1 MADWPR
7 QASHFHN
14 NSFASSNYTIPN
26 SQQQSQQDQSPII
39 SPRLGP
45 AIHVSDMSNISDDND
60 TRGGPSNRVQFT
72 LGPEGSDSSVE
83 DIPLRDDTD
92 DYFFPEPQAPP
103 FVHRPSL
110 PTFKSSDFIP
120 IYANQGPLS
129 ERSSPVTTPIESPIG
144 SPGDTSATI
153 PTLRSSPKAADD
165 SSKIKNRAIQTA
177 YEKAQNLASQ
187 VRRASFFHRRRKSD
201 EESLSEDPALPC
213 HEGRHVSMSI
223 RRSRSGSNA
232 TYDHEKDRTRRFT
245 LRAEEANDIVNN
257 IRAKVEPNSR
267 RHYSIDTLSSGAE
280 SPPPVQ
286 HGRSILTD
294 ILRLGQLRESGENRT
309 PQQHMPTPQGHTP
322 PLLTPLSGLGSGK
335 TSPGRTTPRPKWY
348 EKNKNPSA
356 LSLHTLGSEATLAG
370 GSGPGSAGRPELKRS
385 RSSGLMFNAVKK
397 IRNKPRLEDEIR
409 LTVHIAETISR
420 QKYLEKLCEALMA
433 YGAPTHRLEESLR
446 MTSRVLELDAQ
457 FLYLPGCMFVSFND
471 SSTHTTSLKLQRCEQ
486 GVDLGKLQDVHQI
499 YKDVVHDMIGVE
511 EAMQLLDEVKAEKPR
526 YNVLTLILLFGLA
539 SAAVGPFAFTGR
551 VIDLPISFALGCIL
565 GALKYI
571 AVPRSRLYAN
581 IFELTAALLLS
592 FLSRAFGSIRYG
604 PDDNRLFCFPALA
617 QSSIALILP
626 GFMVLCSSLEL
637 QSQNILAGSVR
648 LVYAI
653 IYSLVLGFGMMLGT
667 TFYGKIDHNA
677 SSAYVC
683 PNSSGRNEYAH
694 NFPAVIAFTICLTL
708 INQAKWKQVP
718 IMALFSFV
726 GYLVNF
732 FISKAFPH
740 NLQIANCMGAFAIGI
755 MGNLYSRLG
764 HGLAAAAMLPG
775 ILVQV
780 PSGLAA
786 SGSLV
791 SGLAFANQASSGSN
805 TAVNETMSTA
815 TSTIASA
822 TVAATTAIASALA
835 GHPGSPGNTGDAA
848 FQDLAARIGSS
859 KVYGDVVFD
868 LAYAMIQVSI
878 STTVGLFLAALIIY
892 PEGKRRSELF
902 SF

>member
-7 QASHFHN
+7 QPAHFPN
-14 NSFASSNYTIPN
+14 CNPFTSSNYASRN
-26 SQQQSQQDQSPII
+26 SERQPQQDASPKT

-45 AIHVSDMSNISDDND
+45 AIHIRDMSNTSDNND
-60 TRGGPSNRVQFT
+60 ARERPFNRVKFT
-72 LGPEGSDSSVE
+72 LGSDGSDSSSE
-83 DIPLRDDTD
+83 EIPLRDYVDSYTP
-92 DYFFPEPQAPP
+92 PEPQAPA

-110 PTFKSSDFIP
+110 PTFKSSEFIP
-120 IYANQGPLS
+120 MYKNRDSLS
-129 ERSSPVTTPIESPIG
+129 AQSSPRASPVPTPLG
-144 SPGDTSATI
+144 SPGR
-153 PTLRSSPKAADD
+153 PPSPISTAQSTE
-165 SSKIKNRAIQTA
+165 SSKTKNKAIQAA

-187 VRRASFFHRRRKSD
+187 VRRASYFHRRRRSD
-201 EESLSEDPALPC
+201 EESLSQDLIEPH
-213 HEGRHVSMSI
+213 HEGRHYI
-223 RRSRSGSNA
+223 GRSASGSKA
-232 TYDHEKDRTRRFT
+232 AYEHEKDRARQFT
-245 LRAEEANDIVNN
+245 LRAEEANGIVKS
-257 IRAKVEPNSR
+257 IRARAEPKSR
-267 RHYSIDTLSSGAE
+267 RHYSIDTESSG
-280 SPPPVQ
+280 SQSPPVQ

-294 ILRLGQLRESGENRT
+294 ILRLGQLQEAEANRT
-309 PQQHMPTPQGHTP
+309 SQQQIPTPQANTTS
-322 PLLTPLSGLGSGK
+322 PLLAPHSAPTSGK
-335 TSPGRTTPRPKWY
+335 TTPGKSTPRPKWY

-356 LSLHTLGSEATLAG
+356 LSLNTLGSEATLTG
-370 GSGPGSAGRPELKRS
+370 GCLGAESAGRPELKRS
-385 RSSGLMFNAVKK
+385 RSSGLMVNAVKK
-397 IRNKPRLEDEIR
+397 ICNKPRLEDEIR

-420 QKYLEKLCEALMA
+420 QRYLEKLCDALMA
-433 YGAPTHRLEESLR
+433 YGAPTHRLEECLR

-471 SSTHTTSLKLQRCEQ
+471 TSTHTTSLKLQRCDQ

-511 EAMQLLDEVKAEKPR
+511 EAMQLLEEPKNEKPR
-526 YNVLTLILLFGLA
+526 YNVLTLIFLFGLA

-551 VIDLPISFALGCIL
+551 VIDLPVSFALGCIL

-581 IFELTAALLLS
+581 IFELTAAMLLS
-592 FLSRAFGSIRYG
+592 FLARAIGSIRHG
-604 PDDNRLFCFPALA
+604 PGDDRLFCFPALA

-667 TFYGKIDHNA
+667 TFYGKIDHDA

-683 PNSSGRNEYAH
+683 PTSPSQNEYAH
-694 NFPAVIAFTICLTL
+694 NFPSVIAFTVCLTL

-718 IMALFSFV
+718 VMALFSFI

-732 FISKAFPH
+732 FSSKAFPR

-791 SGLAFANQASSGSN
+791 SGLAFANQANSVGQ
-805 TAVNETMSTA
+805 TAANQTASAA
-815 TSTIASA
+815 TSTIAS
-822 TVAATTAIASALA
+822 AATTAIASALA
-835 GHPGSPGNTGDAA
+835 GHPGGSGNPSDAA

>member
-7 QASHFHN
+7 QSSRSR
-14 NSFASSNYTIPN
+14 NSPFTSRNHVTPN
-26 SQQQSQQDQSPII
+26 SQPPSQGQTPIN

-45 AIHVSDMSNISDDND
+45 AIHVRDMSNTSDVSD
-60 TRGGPSNRVQFT
+60 TRGRPSNRVQFT

-83 DIPLRDDTD
+83 DIPLRDDSEN
-92 DYFFPEPQAPP
+92 YYASEPQIPA

-120 IYANQGPLS
+120 LYSNPGQYSAQSSPAATPPDSPLS
-129 ERSSPVTTPIESPIG
+129 GPQRTPAPIL
-144 SPGDTSATI
+144 TSQPLTQS
-153 PTLRSSPKAADD
+153 TDD
-165 SSKIKNRAIQTA
+165 ESSKTKNRAIQSA

-187 VRRASFFHRRRKSD
+187 VRRASYFHRRRRSD
-201 EESLSEDPALPC
+201 EESLSHDLGLPH
-213 HEGRHVSMSI
+213 HERRHTSMSI
-223 RRSRSGSNA
+223 GRSRSEPKA
-232 TYDHEKDRTRRFT
+232 AIDHENDRSRRFT

-257 IRAKVEPNSR
+257 IRARTENKSR
-267 RHYSIDTLSSGAE
+267 RPYSIDTQSSGGAE
-280 SPPPVQ
+280 SPHGPS
-286 HGRSILTD
+286 GRSILTD
-294 ILRLGQLRESGENRT
+294 ILRLGQLQDPSGNRA
-309 PQQHMPTPQGHTP
+309 PQQQMPTPQGATP
-322 PLLTPLSGLGSGK
+322 PLLTPPSGPGSGK
-335 TSPGRTTPRPKWY
+335 TTPGRTTPRPKWY
-348 EKNKNPSA
+348 EKNKNPSM
-356 LSLHTLGSEATLAG
+356 LSLHTLGSEATLTGEGG
-370 GSGPGSAGRPELKRS
+370 GSGTAGRPELKRS
-385 RSSGLMFNAVKK
+385 RSSGLMLNAVKK
-397 IRNKPRLEDEIR
+397 IRNRPRLEDEIR

-420 QKYLEKLCEALMA
+420 QRYLEKLCDALMA
-433 YGAPTHRLEESLR
+433 YGAPTHRLEEALR

-511 EAMQLLDEVKAEKPR
+511 EAMQLLEEVKAEKPR
-526 YNVLTLILLFGLA
+526 YNVPTLILLFGLA

-551 VIDLPISFALGCIL
+551 VIDLPISFGLGCLL
-565 GALKYI
+565 GILKYI

-592 FLSRAFGSIRYG
+592 FLSRVFGSIVSG
-604 PDDNRLFCFPALA
+604 PNNERLFCFPALA

-677 SSAYVC
+677 SSAYTC
-683 PNSSGRNEYAH
+683 PIGHGRNEYVY
-694 NFPAVIAFTICLTL
+694 NFPAVIAFTICLTA
-708 INQAKWKQVP
+708 INQAKFKQMPV
-718 IMALFSFV
+718 MTLFSFI

-732 FISKAFPH
+732 FTSKVFPH
-740 NLQIANCMGAFAIGI
+740 NLQIANCLGAFAIGI

-791 SGLAFANQASSGSN
+791 SGLAFANQATGNSSSHLSLNG
-805 TAVNETMSTA
+805 TVGAASTV
-815 TSTIASA
+815 IAG
-822 TVAATTAIASALA
+822 A
-835 GHPGSPGNTGDAA
+835 GDGGL
-848 FQDLAARIGSS
+848 QDLAAQIGAS
-859 KVYGDVVFD
+859 KVYGNIVFD
-868 LAYAMIQVSI
+868 LAYAMVQVSI